1 MIPDNYMYENS
12 CSSDDA
18 QNELYNEMFGKNKTK
33 LMDLCC
39 RDKVSVY
46 KINTLHDDIG
56 KSDSFK
62 TTALMYYCL
71 YSGES
76 VDIINALS
84 DEISMQDIEGYTAL
98 MNLMNE
104 EHDHINID
112 CVNAL
117 SNEIGM
123 KNVFNETALDLF
135 CNNIYKKIDRDLAN
149 QIVYILRSEYKPNH
163 YYNRV
168 DIESIID

>member
-1 MIPDNYMYENS
+1 MISNDYMYEDS
-12 CSSDDA
+12 CSSDDVH
-18 QNELYNEMFGKNKTK
+18 ELYNEMFGKNKTK

-39 RDKVSVY
+39 RDEISINR
-46 KINTLHDDIG
+46 INTLHDDVG
-56 KSDSFK
+56 KSDAFK

-76 VDIINALS
+76 VDIINGLS

-123 KNVFNETALDLF
+123 KNVFNESALDLF

-149 QIVYILRSEYKPNH
+149 QIVYILRSEYRPNR
-163 YYNRV
+163 YYNGV
-168 DIESIID
+168 DIESIIN